1 MATPAA
7 ESPVVE
13 QRITVIRRTLEGVM
27 GIPAT
32 EGNAIDVLRN
42 GDEIFPA
49 MLSSIAAAR
58 RTIDFLTFVYWEG
71 EIGRKFAE
79 ALSERAE
86 AGVRVR
92 VLLDGFGAFSIEKE
106 LVDLMTGAG
115 VDVQW
120 FRRLGR
126 MQPHKANH
134 RTHRKVLVV
143 DEEVAF
149 TGGVG
154 IADEWQGDARDPSEW
169 RDTHFRLRGPAVD
182 GLRAAF
188 LNNWVEAEDAL
199 FDPAVDRFPD
209 QPQPGSAVIQC
220 VRGASSTGW
229 SDASTLFR
237 TLLAVAEQR
246 VRITTAYFVPD
257 ERLNDQLC
265 SAADR
270 GVKLDILIPGPHIDK
285 RFVQLAGEA
294 SYERLLEHGVGLWR
308 YQSSMLHAKI
318 MTVDGV
324 AANIGS
330 ANLNARSAK
339 LDEEINIVVLEPD
352 LVTLLDAHFDEDLE
366 RSERVAPGTW
376 EDRSLPQRALELSA
390 RLLRREM

>member
-13 QRITVIRRTLEGVM
+13 QRITAVRRTLEGVM

-49 MLSSIAAAR
+49 MLESIAAAR
-58 RTIDFLTFVYWEG
+58 KTIDFLTFVYWEG

-92 VLLDGFGAFSIEKE
+92 VLLDGFGAFSIEKG
-106 LVDLMTGAG
+106 LVELMTGAG

-199 FDPAVDRFPD
+199 FDRAVDRFPD
-209 QPQPGSAVIQC
+209 QPQPGTAVVQC
-220 VRGASSTGW
+220 VRGGSTTGW
-229 SDASTLFR
+229 SDVSTLFR

-257 ERLNDQLC
+257 ERLSDQLC

-270 GVKLDILIPGPHIDK
+270 GVKLDILIPGPYIDK

-294 SYERLLEHGVGLWR
+294 SYERLLEHDIAIWR
-308 YQSSMLHAKI
+308 YQPPCC
-318 MTVDGV
+318 TR
-324 AANIGS
+324 
-330 ANLNARSAK
+330 RS
-339 LDEEINIVVLEPD
+339 
-352 LVTLLDAHFDEDLE
+352 
-366 RSERVAPGTW
+366 
-376 EDRSLPQRALELSA
+376 
-390 RLLRREM
+390 